1 MVTPEERITRLE
13 AVQEASLLRFGDI
26 ISRQDALL
34 LANESLRRDMM
45 QAMDSARQEAR
56 EANDAARKEAREDNE
71 AARKEAREDN
81 EAARK
86 EAREDKREDNE
97 AVRRE
102 AREGNEA
109 ARKESRN
116 LFIAGFSIGAAL
128 FTGFGA
134 GTITLLFRVLE
145 RLPA

>member
-13 AVQEASLLRFGDI
+13 AVQEATLLRFGDI

-71 AARKEAREDN
+71 AARREA
-81 EAARK
+81 
-86 EAREDKREDNE
+86 REDNE

>member
-56 EANDAARKEAREDNE
+56 EANEAARKEAREDNE

-81 EAARK
+81 EAARR
-86 EAREDKREDNE
+86 EAHEDNE

-102 AREGNEA
+102 PREGNEA

>member
-13 AVQEASLLRFGDI
+13 AVQEANLQRFNDI

-34 LANESLRRDMM
+34 IANESLRRDLI
-45 QAMDSARQEAR
+45 QAIDAARQEAR
-56 EANDAARKEAREDNE
+56 EANEAVRKGAREDNEAARKGAREDNEAARKEAREDNE

-86 EAREDKREDNE
+86 EAR
-97 AVRRE
+97 
-102 AREGNEA
+102 
-109 ARKESRN
+109 N
-116 LFIAGFSIGAAL
+116 LLIAGFSIGAVL
-128 FTGFGA
+128 FTGFGV
-134 GTITLLFRVLE
+134 GIITLLFRVLE

>member
-13 AVQEASLLRFGDI
+13 AVQEANLQRFSDI

-34 LANESLRRDMM
+34 LANESLRRDVT
-45 QAMDSARQEAR
+45 QAIDAARQEAR
-56 EANDAARKEAREDNE
+56 EANEAARKEAREDNE

-86 EAREDKREDNE
+86 DA
-97 AVRRE
+97 
-102 AREGNEA
+102 
-109 ARKESRN
+109 RN
-116 LFIAGFSIGAAL
+116 LLIAGFSIGAVL
-128 FTGFGA
+128 FTGFGV
-134 GTITLLFRVLE
+134 GIITLLFRVLE

>member
-13 AVQEASLLRFGDI
+13 AVQEATLLRFGDI

-56 EANDAARKEAREDNE
+56 EANEAARKEAREDNE

-81 EAARK
+81 EAARR
-86 EAREDKREDNE
+86 EAHEDNE

-102 AREGNEA
+102 PREGNEA

>member
-13 AVQEASLLRFGDI
+13 AMQEANLQRFADV

-34 LANESLRRDMM
+34 VANESVRRDL
-45 QAMDSARQEAR
+45 ANAIDASRREAR
-56 EANDAARKEAREDNE
+56 DASE
-71 AARKEAREDN
+71 AARKEARED
-81 EAARK
+81 
-86 EAREDKREDNE
+86 
-97 AVRRE
+97 
-102 AREGNEA
+102 NEA

-134 GTITLLFRVLE
+134 GTIALLFRVLE

>member
-13 AVQEASLLRFGDI
+13 AVQEATLLRFGDI

-56 EANDAARKEAREDNE
+56 EANEAARKEAREDNE

-81 EAARK
+81 EAARR
-86 EAREDKREDNE
+86 EAHEDNE

-102 AREGNEA
+102 VKAMRRRE
-109 ARKESRN
+109 KS
-116 LFIAGFSIGAAL
+116 
-128 FTGFGA
+128 
-134 GTITLLFRVLE
+134 LE
-145 RLPA
+145 TYS

>member
-13 AVQEASLLRFGDI
+13 AVQEATLLRFGDI

-56 EANDAARKEAREDNE
+56 ESNE

-86 EAREDKREDNE
+86 EAREDNE

-116 LFIAGFSIGAAL
+116 LFIAGFSLGAAL

>member
-13 AVQEASLLRFGDI
+13 AMQEANLQRFADV

-34 LANESLRRDMM
+34 VANESVRRDL
-45 QAMDSARQEAR
+45 ANAIDASRREAR
-56 EANDAARKEAREDNE
+56 DASE

-86 EAREDKREDNE
+86 EARED
-97 AVRRE
+97 
-102 AREGNEA
+102 NEA

-134 GTITLLFRVLE
+134 GTIALLFRVLE

>member
-13 AVQEASLLRFGDI
+13 AVQEANIQRFSDI

-34 LANESLRRDMM
+34 LANESLRRDLM
-45 QAMDSARQEAR
+45 QAIDVARQEAR
-56 EANDAARKEAREDNE
+56 EANEAERQEAREANE

-86 EAREDKREDNE
+86 EAR
-97 AVRRE
+97 
-102 AREGNEA
+102 
-109 ARKESRN
+109 N
-116 LFIAGFSIGAAL
+116 LLIAGFSIGAVL
-128 FTGFGA
+128 FTGFGV
-134 GTITLLFRVLE
+134 GIITLLFRVLE

>member
-56 EANDAARKEAREDNE
+56 EANE

>member
-56 EANDAARKEAREDNE
+56 EANEAARKEAREDNE

-81 EAARK
+81 EAARR
-86 EAREDKREDNE
+86 EAHEDNE

>member
-13 AVQEASLLRFGDI
+13 AVQEANIQRFSDI

-34 LANESLRRDMM
+34 LANESLRRDLM
-45 QAMDSARQEAR
+45 QAIDVARQEAR
-56 EANDAARKEAREDNE
+56 EANEAARQEAREANE

-86 EAREDKREDNE
+86 EAR
-97 AVRRE
+97 
-102 AREGNEA
+102 
-109 ARKESRN
+109 N
-116 LFIAGFSIGAAL
+116 LLIAGFSIGAVL
-128 FTGFGA
+128 FTGFGV
-134 GTITLLFRVLE
+134 GIITLLFRVLE

>member
-13 AVQEASLLRFGDI
+13 AVQEATLLRFGDI

-56 EANDAARKEAREDNE
+56 EANE

-86 EAREDKREDNE
+86 EAREDNE